1 MLVSHLSWTRSRKEG
16 RTIRRWRGK
25 EGIQNQE
32 GWKERRKENQKR
44 KRDGRKTRKVGGK
57 AGKSEGKKGGKSEG
71 KKGGKED
78 RMEAISGWKISQSGR
93 KIWKDGRKR
102 GKAITKKEKKK
113 DILCPKSPNFRFNQ
127 TEKSSSLESV
137 TSKNSIR
144 LR

>member
-1 MLVSHLSWTRSRKEG
+1 MLVSHLSWTRSRKEE

-44 KRDGRKTRKVGGK
+44 KKDGRKTRKVGGK
-57 AGKSEGKKGGKSEG
+57 AGKSEG

>member
-113 DILCPKSPNFRFNQ
+113 TYYAQKAQ
-127 TEKSSSLESV
+127 TSDLTKQKKAHRSSQ
-137 TSKNSIR
+137 
-144 LR
+144 